1 MRRWLL
7 AGLVLM
13 MVLGQARPAAAFMS
27 LEEYVTRRAEAAGD
41 PAAKALLDAH
51 IDGVASGLFTAAKD
65 GDCKDDMF
73 CQPPDSFLSLSAF
86 YDFLDAR
93 VATYREAGIFDQV
106 KDHSVALTI
115 LFELR
120 RRFPCPPTF

>member
-13 MVLGQARPAAAFMS
+13 MVLGPARPAAAFMS
-27 LEEYVTRRAEAAGD
+27 LEEYVARRAETAQD

-65 GDCKDDMF
+65 GDCKDTMF

-93 VATYREAGIFDQV
+93 VAAYREAGIYEQV

-120 RRFPCPPTF
+120 RRFPCPPQG